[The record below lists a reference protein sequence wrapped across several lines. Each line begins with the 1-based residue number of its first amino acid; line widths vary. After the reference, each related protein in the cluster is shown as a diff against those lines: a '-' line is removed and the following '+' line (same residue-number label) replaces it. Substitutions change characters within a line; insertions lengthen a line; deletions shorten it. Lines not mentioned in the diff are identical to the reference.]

1 MEKGW
6 DIIISG
12 GSGTRSVSLTRA
24 ELRFLLA
31 GVIALVVIV
40 LSGMGFG
47 IWGVL
52 VLTQNSDLRKKNAE
66 LEKRMAIVSE
76 LEKELSEMRETNQ
89 RLRYM
94 LGMDTLSLVPSE
106 PMPSSALPPTAGSR
120 SENTVPQGLPVSGP
134 ITQRFSLEHGGID
147 IAARIGTP
155 VVATAMG
162 LVERVGQDTILGL
175 SVEIAHPSG
184 YRTIYGHLS
193 RALVRQGQ
201 QIYGGDI
208 IGYVGETGKVTGPHL
223 HYGIMK
229 DGVFI
234 DPMSQ

>member
-31 GVIALVVIV
+31 GAIALVVIV

-76 LEKELSEMRETNQ
+76 LEKELSEMRETN
-89 RLRYM
+89 
-94 LGMDTLSLVPSE
+94 
-106 PMPSSALPPTAGSR
+106 
-120 SENTVPQGLPVSGP
+120 
-134 ITQRFSLEHGGID
+134 
-147 IAARIGTP
+147 
-155 VVATAMG
+155 
-162 LVERVGQDTILGL
+162 
-175 SVEIAHPSG
+175 
-184 YRTIYGHLS
+184 
-193 RALVRQGQ
+193 
-201 QIYGGDI
+201 
-208 IGYVGETGKVTGPHL
+208 
-223 HYGIMK
+223 
-229 DGVFI
+229 
-234 DPMSQ
+234 

>member
-31 GVIALVVIV
+31 GAIALVVIV

-66 LEKRMAIVSE
+66 LEKRMAIVYE

-106 PMPSSALPPTAGSR
+106 PMSSSALPPTAGSR

>member
-1 MEKGW
+1 M
-6 DIIISG
+6 
-12 GSGTRSVSLTRA
+12 SLTRA

-31 GVIALVVIV
+31 GAIALVVIV

-66 LEKRMAIVSE
+66 LEKRMAIVYE

-106 PMPSSALPPTAGSR
+106 PMSSSALPPTAGSR